1 MAGLFVL
8 HSHKPQHLPVQGERK
23 EEMEQN
29 KELIYERIVQVMKEI
44 GAIGKDSEN
53 KTQNSRYRSIDAVMN
68 ALQPALIRNRVVM
81 IPEVLSVQRTDR
93 MTSKG
98 GVMTFSNVR
107 MRYRFVAVEDGS
119 RIEVVMEGEGMDSGD
134 KASNKAMSVA
144 LKYACFQLFMIPT
157 EEMVDPDQESH
168 DVTSGAKTPDKPKE
182 TRQENI
188 TAGRHDAPATVGKV
202 DGVPA
207 PEAAQNPPENT
218 PPVNPVLAYLSK
230 ERENLLMARK
240 ITAQENT
247 AIWNKQIAVLRE
259 HNKIPQK
266 ALSTYTKK
274 EAEELVNFMYT
285 LFTEK
290 GTELMNVDGQ
300 TA

>member
-1 MAGLFVL
+1 
-8 HSHKPQHLPVQGERK
+8 
-23 EEMEQN
+23 MES
-29 KELIYERIVQVMKEI
+29 KGMIFELIPKAMQKV
-44 GAIGKDSEN
+44 GAIGKDSVN
-53 KTQNSRYRSIDAVMN
+53 KTQGFKYRGIDAVYN
-68 ALQPALIRNRVVM
+68 ALNPVMSELGLFIVPEILDHRREERESEKNYGGQVTKTILKYSILTIRFTM
-81 IPEVLSVQRTDR
+81 YAPD
-93 MTSKG
+93 G
-98 GVMTFSNVR
+98 SNV
-107 MRYRFVAVEDGS
+107 S
-119 RIEVVMEGEGMDSGD
+119 CTVVGEGMDSGD

-218 PPVNPVLAYLSK
+218 PPVNPVLSYLSA
-230 ERENLLMARK
+230 EREELRKARK

-266 ALSTYTKK
+266 ALSSYTKK